1 MALNAVSVE
10 KYDFQSQDELFLDAN
25 IWLYVYAP
33 QNPKSYWVK
42 VYSKAFERILIAKSC
57 IYIDILVVSEFINTY
72 ARLKWE
78 HARREHARLKW
89 KHNAPHIKTFKTF
102 RKSDDFKTIAREIA
116 DNTKRVLGHCSKIES
131 DFKTLRID
139 NLMND
144 YAAGYS
150 DFNDQVI
157 TELCQRKGLKLIT
170 NDSDFKGQ
178 DITILTANKK
188 LLS

>member
-1 MALNAVSVE
+1 MTLNAVSVE

-25 IWLYVYAP
+25 IWLYVYGP

-72 ARLKWE
+72 ARLKW
-78 HARREHARLKW
+78 RL
-89 KHNAPHIKTFKTF
+89 NAPHIKAFKTF

-157 TELCQRKGLKLIT
+157 TELCTRKGLKLIT
-170 NDSDFKGQ
+170 NDGDFKGQ

>member
-25 IWLYVYAP
+25 TWLYVYAT

-57 IYIDILVVSEFINTY
+57 IYIDILVVSEFVNTY
-72 ARLKWE
+72 ARLKW
-78 HARREHARLKW
+78 RL
-89 KHNAPHIKTFKTF
+89 NAPHIKTFKTF

-157 TELCQRKGLKLIT
+157 TELCKRKGLKLIT

>member
-72 ARLKWE
+72 
-78 HARREHARLKW
+78 ARLKW

-157 TELCQRKGLKLIT
+157 TELCKRKGLKLIT

>member
-1 MALNAVSVE
+1 MALKAMSVE

-25 IWLYVYAP
+25 IWLYVYGP
-33 QNPKSYWVK
+33 QNPNDYWVK

-72 ARLKWE
+72 ARLKW
-78 HARREHARLKW
+78 RLKW
-89 KHNAPHIKTFKTF
+89 RLNAPHSKTFKIF

-131 DFKTLRID
+131 DFKTLKID

-157 TELCQRKGLKLIT
+157 TELCQKKGLKLIT
-170 NDSDFKGQ
+170 NDGDFKGQ

>member
-25 IWLYVYAP
+25 VWLYVYGP

-57 IYIDILVVSEFINTY
+57 IYIDILVVSEFVNTY
-72 ARLKWE
+72 ARLKW
-78 HARREHARLKW
+78 RL
-89 KHNAPHIKTFKTF
+89 NAPRIKAFKTF

-157 TELCQRKGLKLIT
+157 TELCKRKGLKLIT

>member
-1 MALNAVSVE
+1 MTLNAVSVE

-25 IWLYVYAP
+25 VWLYVYGP

-72 ARLKWE
+72 ARLKWN
-78 HARREHARLKW
+78 L
-89 KHNAPHIKTFKTF
+89 NAPHIKAFKTF

-157 TELCQRKGLKLIT
+157 TELCKRKGLKLIT